1 MKASIM
7 PVARF
12 NPLVESLSAPPIPEV
27 QAWKRDYDGHLGP
40 LIDLSQ
46 AVPGYPPHPDMLR
59 WLGEAASSP
68 SMAGYGDIEG
78 EPDLRAAYADWVSN
92 IYTTE
97 IQPTNIQITSGCN
110 QAFMAAMMAIA
121 GPGDTML
128 LTNPCYFN
136 HETTLAMSGV
146 KVDYVDCHAEDGF
159 LPTPAAVEAM
169 ISGGVRALAVVT
181 PNNPTGATYPA
192 GLLRELFELCGKHG
206 LWLIVDETYRDF
218 LPLDAGAPHGLF
230 AIPGWQ
236 DNLIGL
242 YSFSKSFCI
251 PGHRVGAITAG
262 EPVVTQIAK
271 VMDNL
276 QICAPRPPQAALARA
291 IPALVDWRRDNTL
304 EISTRSLALTEVM
317 AGAPGWEIAA
327 LGAYFAFVRHPFANL
342 SAYDVAHKLAREA
355 GVITI
360 PGSFFGD
367 GLEGYL
373 RVAFANASQH
383 VPANVASLVFIVAQ
397 SWLQRCRIFSRHYL
411 WRMSLPCRVMRNR

>member
-7 PVARF
+7 PTARF
-12 NPLVESLSAPPIPEV
+12 NPLVKTLAAPPIPEV

-78 EPDLRAAYADWVSN
+78 EPELRSAYAEWVSEIYAAHVKPGN
-92 IYTTE
+92 IH
-97 IQPTNIQITSGCN
+97 ITSGCN

-121 GPGDTML
+121 GPGDTVL

-146 KVDYVDCHAEDGF
+146 KVGYVDCHAQDGF
-159 LPTPAAVEAM
+159 LPTPEAVEAM
-169 ISGGVRALAVVT
+169 IRDGVRALAIVT

-192 GLLRELFELCGKHG
+192 GLLQVLFDLCRKHG
-206 LWLIVDETYRDF
+206 IWLILDETYRDF
-218 LPLDAGAPHGLF
+218 LPLDAGSPHGLF
-230 AIPGWQ
+230 SNPGWQ

-251 PGHRVGAITAG
+251 PGHRVGAITGG
-262 EPVVTQIAK
+262 EALVTQIAK

-276 QICAPRPPQAALARA
+276 QICAPRPPQAALAKA
-291 IPALVDWRRDNTL
+291 IPALGEWRRANTL
-304 EISTRSLALTEVM
+304 EIAARSAALTEVM
-317 AGAPGWEIAA
+317 ASVQGWDVAA
-327 LGAYFAFVRHPFANL
+327 LGAYFAFVRHPFADP
-342 SAYDVAHKLAREA
+342 SAFDAARRLARES

-360 PGSFFGD
+360 PGSFFGN
-367 GLEGYL
+367 GLERYL
-373 RVAFANASQH
+373 RVAFANAD
-383 VPANVASLVFIVAQ
+383 VATIRQLGKRFASC
-397 SWLQRCRIFSRHYL
+397 SG
-411 WRMSLPCRVMRNR
+411 

>member
-1 MKASIM
+1 MKASNM
-7 PVARF
+7 PAARY
-12 NPLVESLSAPPIPEV
+12 NPLVKTLAAPPIPEV

-78 EPDLRAAYADWVSN
+78 EPELRSAYAEWVSGLYAADIN
-92 IYTTE
+92 
-97 IQPTNIQITSGCN
+97 PGNVHITSGCN

-121 GPGDTML
+121 GPGDTVL

-146 KVDYVDCHAEDGF
+146 KAGYVDCHAQDGF
-159 LPTPAAVEAM
+159 LPTPEAVEAM
-169 ISGGVRALAVVT
+169 IRDGVRALAIVT

-192 GLLRELFELCGKHG
+192 GLLQVLFDLCRKHG
-206 LWLIVDETYRDF
+206 IWLILDETYRDF
-218 LPLDAGAPHGLF
+218 LPLDAGSPHRLF
-230 AIPGWQ
+230 SNPGWQ

-251 PGHRVGAITAG
+251 PGHRVGAVTAG
-262 EPVVTQIAK
+262 EALVTQIAK

-276 QICAPRPPQAALARA
+276 QICAPRPPQAALAKA
-291 IPALVDWRRDNTL
+291 IPALGEWRRANTL
-304 EISTRSLALTEVM
+304 EIAARSAALTEVM
-317 AGAPGWEIAA
+317 ASVQGWDVAA
-327 LGAYFAFVRHPFANL
+327 LGAYFAFVRHPFADL
-342 SAYDVAHKLAREA
+342 SAFDAARRLARES

-360 PGSFFGD
+360 PGSFFGN
-367 GLEGYL
+367 GLERYL
-373 RVAFANASQH
+373 RVAFANAD
-383 VPANVASLVFIVAQ
+383 VATIRQLGKRFASC
-397 SWLQRCRIFSRHYL
+397 SG
-411 WRMSLPCRVMRNR
+411 

>member
-7 PVARF
+7 SSAPF
-12 NPLVESLSAPPIPEV
+12 NPLVETLAAPPIPEV

-59 WLGEAASSP
+59 WLGEAANSP

-78 EPDLRAAYADWVSN
+78 EPDLRAAYAGWVSE
-92 IYTTE
+92 IYAADVM
-97 IQPTNIQITSGCN
+97 PTNIQITSGCN

-121 GPGDTML
+121 GPGDTVL

-169 ISGGVRALAVVT
+169 ITEGVRALAIVT

-192 GLLRELFELCGKHG
+192 GLLEEFLRLCRSRGI
-206 LWLIVDETYRDF
+206 WLIVDETYRDF

-251 PGHRVGAITAG
+251 PGHRVGAVTAG
-262 EPVVTQIAK
+262 EEVISQIAK

-276 QICAPRPPQAALARA
+276 QICAPRPPQAALAKA
-291 IPALVDWRRDNTL
+291 IPALGDWRRANTI
-304 EISTRSLALTEVM
+304 EIAARSSALTEVM
-317 AGAPGWEIAA
+317 ASAQGWEIAA
-327 LGAYFAFVRHPFANL
+327 LGAYFAFVRHPFGDL
-342 SAYDVAHKLAREA
+342 SAYDVAHRLARDA

-360 PGSFFGD
+360 PGSFFGR
-367 GLEGYL
+367 GLDPYL
-373 RVAFANASQH
+373 RVAFANAD
-383 VPANVASLVFIVAQ
+383 VATIRQLGTRFAS
-397 SWLQRCRIFSRHYL
+397 CSR
-411 WRMSLPCRVMRNR
+411 

>member
-7 PVARF
+7 SSARF
-12 NPLVESLSAPPIPEV
+12 NPLVQTLAAPPIPEV

-46 AVPGYPPHPDMLR
+46 AVPGYPPHPDMLG
-59 WLGEAASSP
+59 WLGEAASSVA
-68 SMAGYGDIEG
+68 MAGYGDIEG
-78 EPDLRAAYADWVSN
+78 EPELRGAYAEWVSSIYAADINPAN
-92 IYTTE
+92 IH
-97 IQPTNIQITSGCN
+97 ITSGCN
-110 QAFMAAMMAIA
+110 QAFMATMMAIA
-121 GPGDTML
+121 GPGDAVL

-146 KVDYVDCHAEDGF
+146 KVDYVDCLAEDGF

-169 ISGGVRALAVVT
+169 ITEGVRALAVVT

-192 GLLRELFELCGKHG
+192 GLLQALFELCRARGI
-206 LWLIVDETYRDF
+206 WLILDETYRDF
-218 LPLDAGAPHGLF
+218 LPLDAGSPHGLF

-251 PGHRVGAITAG
+251 PGHRVGAITGG
-262 EPVVTQIAK
+262 EVVITQIAK

-276 QICAPRPPQAALARA
+276 QICAPRPPQAALAKA
-291 IPALVDWRRDNTL
+291 IPTLADWRRENTL
-304 EISTRSLALTEVM
+304 EISARSSALTEVM

-327 LGAYFAFVRHPFANL
+327 LGAYFAFVRHPFEDL
-342 SAYDVAHKLAREA
+342 SAYDAAHKLAFET

-360 PGSFFGD
+360 PGSFFGN

-373 RVAFANASQH
+373 RVAFANAD
-383 VPANVASLVFIVAQ
+383 VATIRQLGT
-397 SWLQRCRIFSRHYL
+397 RFSSCSR
-411 WRMSLPCRVMRNR
+411 

>member
-1 MKASIM
+1 M
-7 PVARF
+7 PTARF
-12 NPLVESLSAPPIPEV
+12 NPLVKTLATPPIPEV
-27 QAWKRDYDGHLGP
+27 QGWKHDYDDHLGP

-59 WLGEAASSP
+59 WLGEAACSP

-78 EPDLRAAYADWVSN
+78 EPDLRAAYASWVSD
-92 IYTTE
+92 IYAADVK
-97 IQPTNIQITSGCN
+97 PANIQITSGCN
-110 QAFMAAMMAIA
+110 QAFMATMMAIA
-121 GPGDTML
+121 GPGDTVL

-146 KVDYVDCHAEDGF
+146 KVSYVDCHADDGF

-169 ISGGVRALAVVT
+169 IMEGVRALAVVS

-192 GLLRELFELCGKHG
+192 GLLSELFALCRKHG
-206 LWLIVDETYRDF
+206 IWLIVDETYRDF
-218 LPLDAGAPHGLF
+218 LPLDTGSPHGLF

-262 EPVVTQIAK
+262 EPVVTQISK

-276 QICAPRPPQAALARA
+276 QICPPRPPQAALTKA
-291 IPALVDWRRDNTL
+291 IPALGDWRRANML
-304 EISTRSLALTEVM
+304 EITARTEALSEIISAT
-317 AGAPGWEIAA
+317 PGWEIAA
-327 LGAYFAFVRHPFANL
+327 LGAYFAFVRHPFADL
-342 SAYDVAHKLAREA
+342 SARDAAHKLAREA

-360 PGSFFGD
+360 PGSFFGN
-367 GLEGYL
+367 GLERYL
-373 RVAFANASQH
+373 RVAFANAD
-383 VPANVASLVFIVAQ
+383 VATLRKLGARFASIG
-397 SWLQRCRIFSRHYL
+397 
-411 WRMSLPCRVMRNR
+411 

>member
-1 MKASIM
+1 M
-7 PVARF
+7 PTARF
-12 NPLVESLSAPPIPEV
+12 NPLVKTLATPPIPEV
-27 QAWKRDYDGHLGP
+27 QAWKHDYDGHLGP
-40 LIDLSQ
+40 LFDLSQ

-78 EPDLRAAYADWVSN
+78 EPDLRAAYANWVSGIYAADVKPAN
-92 IYTTE
+92 IH
-97 IQPTNIQITSGCN
+97 ITSGCN
-110 QAFMAAMMAIA
+110 QAFMATMMAIA
-121 GPGDTML
+121 GPGDTVM

-146 KVDYVDCHAEDGF
+146 KVSYVDCHADNGF

-169 ISGGVRALAVVT
+169 ITDGVRALAVVS
-181 PNNPTGATYPA
+181 PNNPTGATYA
-192 GLLRELFELCGKHG
+192 DGLLRELFELCRKHG

-218 LPLDAGAPHGLF
+218 LPLDAGSPHGLF

-276 QICAPRPPQAALARA
+276 QICPPRPPQAALTKA
-291 IPALVDWRRDNTL
+291 IPALGDWRRANVL
-304 EISTRSLALTEVM
+304 EITARTEALSEIISAT
-317 AGAPGWEIAA
+317 PGWEIAA
-327 LGAYFAFVRHPFANL
+327 LGAYFAFVRHPFTDL
-342 SAYDVAHKLAREA
+342 SARDAAHKLAREA

-360 PGSFFGD
+360 PGSFFGN
-367 GLEGYL
+367 GLERYL
-373 RVAFANASQH
+373 RVAFANAD
-383 VPANVASLVFIVAQ
+383 VATLRKLGARFASIG
-397 SWLQRCRIFSRHYL
+397 
-411 WRMSLPCRVMRNR
+411 